1 MADAKFYY
9 RVEHPQANK
18 PNHIGVCAVMINC
31 KGEILLERRADSGK
45 WGLIGGGLNIDETL
59 DECLAREVFEETGL
73 RIANAQRYRIYDDP
87 SRIIEYPDGNILR
100 IITQCYIVRIN
111 GDCNIRLSE
120 ESTQLKFF
128 AINELS
134 QVDIVATH
142 KHIIEDFISDTA
154 EKSIT
159 I

>member
-9 RVEHPQANK
+9 RVEHPRPNK

-59 DECLAREVFEETGL
+59 DECLKREVFEETGL

-87 SRIIEYPDGNILR
+87 SRIVEYPDGNILR
-100 IITQCYIVRIN
+100 IITLCYIVRIN
-111 GDCNIRLSE
+111 DDCNIRLSE

-128 AINELS
+128 TINELL

-154 EKSIT
+154 TKSIT
-159 I
+159 V